1 MPDDSIQMRQP
12 ARDRPADSRPVSA
25 SPAAAVSVP
34 EELLLV
40 AQSYW
45 PEPAGSAPMMTDLAT
60 AFAEAGTETTVL
72 TARPNYPGNK
82 VYDGYADGSRDRMT
96 VDGVLIERLPT
107 IPPAGGGMK
116 ARLLHEG
123 VLHAGFAAALA
134 RGRVGRH
141 TAVLSLCPSI
151 LSVALA
157 DRFTVPGGR
166 HVAIVHDIQ
175 SGLAGALGMGGKAA
189 VKAIRAMERTALNRA
204 DAIVVLSE
212 PMRGVLE
219 ELGVTKPIFV
229 IPPHVDA
236 DAVHPLPRPDH
247 PPTALYSGAFARK
260 QGLEQVLEMAGHLA
274 TLMPEARVMLRGQGG
289 LEEELKAQARTL
301 GLTNVT
307 FQPLA
312 PKEQLNEAMA
322 AGDVHLVP
330 QRPEGAAFAMPGKAV
345 TILAAGRPFVSTC
358 LPGSALAVLEAQ
370 VGAFLCTPP
379 EQPQAMAAAVAALLS
394 DPARATAMGRRGR
407 AWVEGNATRAVAL
420 DRYARLL
427 LGDTP

>member
-1 MPDDSIQMRQP
+1 MPDDSIHLRP
-12 ARDRPADSRPVSA
+12 PVFDRPASKA
-25 SPAAAVSVP
+25 SPSSLSLADVPVP

-60 AFAEAGTETTVL
+60 AFAAAGAETTVL

-82 VYDGYADGSRDRMT
+82 VYDGYADGSQDSKT
-96 VDGVLIERLPT
+96 VEGVLIERLHT

-116 ARLLHEG
+116 ARLIHEG
-123 VLHAGFAAALA
+123 VLHAGFAAARA

-141 TAVLSLCPSI
+141 AAVLSLCPSI
-151 LSVALA
+151 LSVAIA
-157 DRFTVPGGR
+157 NRFKAPGGR

-219 ELGVTKPIFV
+219 ELGVTRPIHV

-236 DAVHPLPRPDH
+236 DAVYPLPRPDQ

-260 QGLEQVLEMAGHLA
+260 QGLEQVLDMAGHLA
-274 TLMPEARVMLRGQGG
+274 ELMPQARIKLRGQGG
-289 LEEELKAQARTL
+289 LEEELKSRAHAMGL
-301 GLTNVT
+301 GNVI

-312 PKEQLNEAMA
+312 PKDQLNEAMA
-322 AGDVHLVP
+322 EGDVHLVP

-358 LPGSALAVLEAQ
+358 LPGSALATLEAQ

-379 EQPQAMAAAVAALLS
+379 EEPRAMAEAVASLLS
-394 DPARATAMGRRGR
+394 EPARATAMGRRGR
-407 AWVEGNATRAVAL
+407 AWVEANATRAVAL

-427 LGDTP
+427 LGEAA

>member
-1 MPDDSIQMRQP
+1 MPDDSLQLR
-12 ARDRPADSRPVSA
+12 RSA
-25 SPAAAVSVP
+25 FDLPSGPSSLAAVPVP

-60 AFAEAGTETTVL
+60 AFAAAGAETTVL
-72 TARPNYPGNK
+72 TARPNYPGNR
-82 VYDGYADGSRDRMT
+82 VYDGYADGSQDSKT

-107 IPPAGGGMK
+107 IPPAGGGLK
-116 ARLLHEG
+116 ARLIHEG

-141 TAVLSLCPSI
+141 DAVLSLCPSI

-157 DRFTVPGGR
+157 DRLTTPGGR

-189 VKAIRAMERTALNRA
+189 VKAIRAMERRALNRA

-219 ELGVTKPIFV
+219 ELGVTKPIAV

-236 DAVHPLPRPDH
+236 DAVHPLPRPDQ

-260 QGLEQVLEMAGHLA
+260 QGLEQVLEMAGHLGG
-274 TLMPEARVMLRGQGG
+274 LMPQARVLLRGQGG
-289 LEEELKAQARTL
+289 LEEELKAQARAM
-301 GLTNVT
+301 GLSNVT
-307 FQPLA
+307 FEPLA
-312 PKEQLNEAMA
+312 PKDRLNEAMA
-322 AGDVHLVP
+322 EGDVHLVP

-345 TILAAGRPFVSTC
+345 TILAAGRPFVATC
-358 LPGSALAVLEAQ
+358 LPGSALAALESQ

-379 EQPQAMAAAVAALLS
+379 EQPLAMAQAVAALLS
-394 DPARATAMGRRGR
+394 DPSRATAMGRRGR
-407 AWVEGNATRAVAL
+407 AWVESNATRAVAL

-427 LGDTP
+427 LGNTGMGEGP